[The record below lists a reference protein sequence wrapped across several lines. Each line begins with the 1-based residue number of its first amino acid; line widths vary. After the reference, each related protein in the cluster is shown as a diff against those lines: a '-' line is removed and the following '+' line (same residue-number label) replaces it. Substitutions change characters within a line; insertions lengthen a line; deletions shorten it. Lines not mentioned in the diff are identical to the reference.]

1 MEKYTI
7 TQFRND
13 YPNDDACL
21 DKIWQVRF
29 SNLVCPKCEKEK
41 TYSKVNDK
49 RSYQCSSCSHQI
61 YPTAGTVFE
70 KTSIPLT
77 HWFYAIYLQTTTRN
91 GVAAKELER
100 QLSVCYKT
108 ALRMAHQIKK
118 LMASDS
124 IELLSGTI
132 EADETLIGGLEKNKH
147 MKDRINQTEKGKR
160 TRKRQHVK
168 KPIVLGMLQRGGKVK
183 TFVIKNTSADIMQP
197 LIRKNVEPNSRLITD
212 AHKSYI
218 ELKHDYYHI
227 SIKHTMDNYVTYG
240 GVGCFSFFPFGMEQ
254 SYDSLLHLG
263 LNNAAMP
270 EITITELGK
279 TVTLESKTPK
289 VFKFTTFKTHELDNP
304 YDLCVWI
311 SNDIK
316 QEWKNKFE
324 CDKKTWMMD
333 GKCVI
338 NSTEIPIHGQ
348 LFIKLTSLR
357 NKIHGEVKIEYRATK
372 NNPKPH

>member
-240 GVGCFSFFPFGMEQ
+240 DEHTNNIEGFW
-254 SYDSLLHLG
+254 SLLKRTIKGTHIHVSTKHLQKYVDEV
-263 LNNAAMP
+263 AFRYEHREHQDTM
-270 EITITELGK
+270 
-279 TVTLESKTPK
+279 
-289 VFKFTTFKTHELDNP
+289 
-304 YDLCVWI
+304 
-311 SNDIK
+311 
-316 QEWKNKFE
+316 FE
-324 CDKKTWMMD
+324 C
-333 GKCVI
+333 VV
-338 NSTEIPIHGQ
+338 NRVVS
-348 LFIKLTSLR
+348 
-357 NKIHGEVKIEYRATK
+357 A
-372 NNPKPH
+372 